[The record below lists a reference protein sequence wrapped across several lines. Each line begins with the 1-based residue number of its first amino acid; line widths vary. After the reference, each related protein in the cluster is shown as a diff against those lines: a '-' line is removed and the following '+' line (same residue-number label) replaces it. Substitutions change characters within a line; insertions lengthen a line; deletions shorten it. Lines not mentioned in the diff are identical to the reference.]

1 MKNLTILFCL
11 LIHQFV
17 LSQADSYYSEIYR
30 PQFHFTPE
38 KNWMNDP
45 NGMVYF
51 NGKYHLF
58 YQYFPNGVVW
68 GPMHWGHAESV
79 DLLHWKHLPIALYP
93 DKLGWIFFRK
103 CYS

>member
-58 YQYFPNGVVW
+58 YQYFPTILVIVTVYNLVKAS
-68 GPMHWGHAESV
+68 HQYF
-79 DLLHWKHLPIALYP
+79 LLLRQFHTECPQ
-93 DKLGWIFFRK
+93 
-103 CYS
+103 